1 MQKETPRWGPCV
13 HGPTEKHLQRG
24 EFDWYASDAIFF
36 ALQWKEKR
44 SEQLFIKLLHDPEDC
59 TNANRRE
66 KNGNILRQQ
75 QERSR
80 RVPWA
85 DITIDCVQTNCKQEI
100 SSYHGRTSRS
110 TVCRQI
116 VSFLRKFPPGRCG
129 GGDR

>member
-1 MQKETPRWGPCV
+1 MKKLTLGLEQKTTILDSFLNIMELMQKETPRWGPCV

-66 KNGNILRQQ
+66 KNGNILVIR
-75 QERSR
+75 
-80 RVPWA
+80 
-85 DITIDCVQTNCKQEI
+85 
-100 SSYHGRTSRS
+100 
-110 TVCRQI
+110 
-116 VSFLRKFPPGRCG
+116 L
-129 GGDR
+129 